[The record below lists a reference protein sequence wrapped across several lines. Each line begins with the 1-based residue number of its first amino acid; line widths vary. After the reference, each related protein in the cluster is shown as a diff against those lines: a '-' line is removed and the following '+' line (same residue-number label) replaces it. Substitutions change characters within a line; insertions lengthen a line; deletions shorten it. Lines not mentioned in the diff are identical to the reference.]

1 MANETFSYRGTRLAQ
16 EVKDQFGDTSGAQ
29 ITDGMLLTW
38 INNGIREIAVAHP
51 YLETS
56 ATTNILAGINV
67 YNMRMVFPAN
77 RIQTFSMVLA
87 NGRPLTHHSIAD
99 YKRMIEK
106 VSEVENKGAPTDYT
120 VFGGSLTLW
129 PTPTETVTK
138 GLTLYFY
145 QMPEDVTTLDDI
157 LTSPDR
163 YYNALKEFVL
173 GQAKVLNDDLDGA
186 ALAFQRHEQ
195 SVQRQFAQQ
204 TESPNA
210 YYPTIGADPDD
221 EDGAFF

>member
-1 MANETFSYRGTRLAQ
+1 MANETFTYRGNRLAQ

-38 INNGIREIAVAHP
+38 INNGIRDIAVAHP
-51 YLETS
+51 FLETS
-56 ATTNILAGINV
+56 ATANLIAGVNV
-67 YNMRMVFPAN
+67 YNMRMIFPAN

-87 NGRPLTHHSIAD
+87 GGRTLRHHNLSD
-99 YKRMIEK
+99 FKTLIER
-106 VSEVENKGAPTDYT
+106 VHEGAKLGDPTDYT

-129 PTPTETVTK
+129 PTPTETVAK
-138 GLTLYFY
+138 GLSLYFY
-145 QMPEDVTTLDDI
+145 QMPEDVLTLDDI
-157 LTSPDR
+157 LTCPDR

-210 YYPTIGADPDD
+210 YYPSIGVDPD
-221 EDGAFF
+221 EDRSFF